1 MSVPAPAATPVTN
14 PATNPVTNASNKSV
28 IKKLPALTPDRSL
41 DSLTLGFLKTL
52 EAEGKFAG
60 EIHADFPTRLIHA
73 TDNSV
78 YQVMP
83 TAVLQPKT
91 RGDINVVMELAGRE
105 KFSEVKITPRGGGTG
120 TNGQSL
126 NNTIILDT
134 SKHLN
139 NILGFDAERGLVHV
153 EPGVVL
159 DQLNAWLKPYGYFFP
174 PAVSTASRATVG
186 GMIGSD
192 SSGKGSRIYGKT
204 SHYIHDM
211 TTVLI
216 DGTDFNTR
224 AMTATEAK
232 DTMER
237 ADRVGQLYKMVHDEI
252 APRRDQIKSTFPEM
266 NRGLTGYNLKEAVTD
281 TGDMNLSFL
290 IAGAEGSLGMVKEI
304 TFRVIPLPKF
314 KAVTVVRYDSFDSAL
329 RHVKTLVQFDPVAIE
344 SIDDKV
350 MKLAEQD
357 ESWHMLGKLL
367 GTENSNTPTRG
378 FNVVE
383 FVGESEAE
391 VAAKQ
396 AELKSY
402 LEANPTEDF
411 APIGFVQA
419 TDPAQIAAIWSIRA
433 KSVGLLGN
441 LEGKRRATPFVE
453 DTAVPPENLAD
464 FIAEFRALL
473 DAEGLDYGMFGHVDV
488 GCLHVRPLLDMMDEE
503 DEARIRR
510 VSDAVADLTKRYNG
524 LIWGEHG
531 KGFRGEYSPVYFG
544 PELYDVLRRIKEA
557 FDPEGQL
564 NPGKIASP
572 YSKNTP
578 ITAIDEAPM
587 RGQFDRQIEDALR
600 DEYLNATRCNGN
612 GACFNWDLMDAMCPS
627 YKVTRSRVHSPKGRA
642 GMIREWIRQLSVGTD
657 PMNKDL
663 AVINGRDF
671 SHDVY
676 EAMAGCLS
684 CKACAGQCPVKVDI
698 PEMKSRFLETYHT
711 RYKRP
716 IKDHVI
722 ASLENMAPLLAK
734 APGLFNALQ
743 SIPPMPWIFKRF
755 IGLTDLPKLHRQS
768 LKSALRQRGIGKF
781 KQGELEA
788 LSSEEKAKSVILV
801 QDCFTTHYD
810 THVVLAHVD
819 LLQRLGYRVF
829 VPPYRPN
836 GKAMHVKGFLKRFDY
851 QATQNDIVLGK
862 IAKSGIPM
870 IGIEASVTLTYRQEY
885 AQRLSNRPDYRVH
898 LFHEWLAG
906 EIEHGRLTPPKIDN
920 GVNMGATD
928 APASLFPH
936 CTEKTS
942 IPDVGVKW
950 QKIFDAFGLKLTTEK
965 TGCCGMA
972 GVYGHETRH
981 QETSRELYDLS
992 WKKKVDATGL
1002 ENMLV
1007 TGYSC
1012 RCQVDR
1018 YEGVKPQHPVEY
1030 LAKLIA

>member
-1 MSVPAPAATPVTN
+1 MPAAT
-14 PATNPVTNASNKSV
+14 AAKSV
-28 IKKLPALTPDRSL
+28 IAKLPRLTPDRSL
-41 DSLTLGFLKTL
+41 DSLTLSFLKTL
-52 EAEGKFAG
+52 ETEGKFSG

-83 TAVLQPKT
+83 RAVLQPRT
-91 RGDINVVMELAGRE
+91 RDDINIVMEMAGRE

-134 SKHLN
+134 SKYLN
-139 NILGFDAERGLVHV
+139 NILGFDAEKGLVHV

-159 DQLNAWLKPYGYFFP
+159 DQLNAWLKPHGYFFP

-216 DGTDFNTR
+216 DGTDFRTS
-224 AMTATEAK
+224 ALSADKAK
-232 DTMER
+232 EIMSRD
-237 ADRVGQLYKMVHDEI
+237 DRVGALYRKVHDEI
-252 APRRDQIKSTFPEM
+252 APRRDQIKATFPEM
-266 NRGLTGYNLKEAVTD
+266 NRGLTGYNLKEAVSD
-281 TGDMNLSFL
+281 QGDMNLSFL

-304 TFRVIPLPKF
+304 TFRVIPLPKH
-314 KAVTVVRYDSFDSAL
+314 KAITVVRYDSFDSAL
-329 RHVKTLVQFDPVAIE
+329 RHVQALVKFDPVAIE

-367 GTENSNTPTRG
+367 GTENSTVATRG

-383 FVGESEAE
+383 FVGETPEE

-396 AELKSY
+396 DELRAY
-402 LEANPTEDF
+402 LDGNPDTAY

-419 TDPAQIAAIWSIRA
+419 TDPGQIAAIWSIRA

-488 GCLHVRPLLDMMDEE
+488 GCLHVRPLLDMCDEE
-503 DEARIRR
+503 DEARLRR
-510 VSDAVADLTKRYNG
+510 VSDAVAELTKRYNG

-531 KGFRGEYSPVYFG
+531 KGFRGEYSPIYFG

-572 YSKNTP
+572 YSKDIP

-587 RGQFDRQIEDALR
+587 RGQLDRQIEDALR

-642 GMIREWIRQLSVGTD
+642 GMLREWIRQLSVGTD
-657 PMNKDL
+657 PMNQDL

-676 EAMAGCLS
+676 ESMAGCLS

-716 IKDHVI
+716 VKDYVI
-722 ASLENMAPLLAK
+722 AKLEYMAPILAN

-755 IGLTDLPKLHRQS
+755 IGLTDLPKLDTRG
-768 LKSALRQRGIGKF
+768 LKSGLRARGIGKF
-781 KQGELEA
+781 RQADLDG
-788 LSSEEKAKSVILV
+788 LSADEKARSVIIL

-810 THVVLAHVD
+810 TDVFLAHVD

-836 GKAMHVKGFLKRFDY
+836 GKAMHVKGFLKKFDY
-851 QATQNDIVLGK
+851 QAKQNDIVYGR
-862 IAKSGIPM
+862 IAKSGVAM
-870 IGIEASVTLTYRQEY
+870 VGIEASVTLTYRQEY
-885 AQRLSNRPDYRVH
+885 AQRLSDRPDYRVH
-898 LFHEWLAG
+898 LFHEWLAA
-906 EIEHGRLTPPKIDN
+906 EINDGRLNAPKIDN
-920 GVNMGATD
+920 AVNMD
-928 APASLFPH
+928 VPASLFPH

-950 QKIFDAFGLKLTTEK
+950 QKIFEAFGLKLTAEK

-992 WKKKVDATGL
+992 WKKKVDATGAA
-1002 ENMLV
+1002 NMLV

-1012 RCQVDR
+1012 RCQVNR
-1018 YEGVKPQHPVEY
+1018 FEGVKPQHPVEY
-1030 LAKLIA
+1030 LVKAIPL

>member
-1 MSVPAPAATPVTN
+1 MPASPARSFTRFNRLPV
-14 PATNPVTNASNKSV
+14 
-28 IKKLPALTPDRSL
+28 LTPDRSL
-41 DSLTLGFLKTL
+41 DHLTLSFLKAL
-52 EAEGKFAG
+52 ESEGKFTG
-60 EIHADFPTRLIHA
+60 EIHADFPTRLINA

-83 TAVLQPKT
+83 TAVLQPKSCD
-91 RGDINVVMELAGRE
+91 DINIVMEMAGRE
-105 KFSEVKITPRGGGTG
+105 EFHEVKITPRGGGTG

-126 NNTIILDT
+126 NNTITLDT

-139 NILGFDAERGLVHV
+139 RIRGFDADAGLVKV

-159 DQLNAWLKPYGYFFP
+159 DQLNAWLKPHGFFFP
-174 PAVSTASRATVG
+174 PAVSTASRATIG

-216 DGTDFNTR
+216 DGTDFKTS
-224 AMTATEAK
+224 ALSASDAK
-232 DTMER
+232 EIMARE
-237 ADRVGQLYKMVHDEI
+237 DRVGALYRMVHDEI
-252 APRRDQIKSTFPEM
+252 FPRRDQIKAIFPEM
-266 NRGLTGYNLKEAVTD
+266 NRGLTGYNLKEAVSD
-281 TGDMNLSFL
+281 QGDMNLSFL
-290 IAGAEGSLGMVKEI
+290 IAGAEGSLGMVKDI
-304 TFRVIPLPKF
+304 TLRVIPLPKH
-314 KAVTVVRYDSFDSAL
+314 KAVSVVRYASFDAAL
-329 RHVKTLVQFDPVAIE
+329 RHVGTLVQFDPVAIE

-367 GTENSNTPTRG
+367 GTDTSTVQTRG

-383 FVGESEAE
+383 FIGETAE
-391 VAAKQ
+391 DVVAKQ
-396 AELKSY
+396 DELAAH
-402 LEANPTEDF
+402 LAANPTAEH
-411 APIGFVQA
+411 APIGWVQA

-503 DEARIRR
+503 DEARLRR

-531 KGFRGEYSPVYFG
+531 KGFRGEYSPIYFG
-544 PELYDVLRRIKEA
+544 PELYDSLRRIKEA

-572 YSKNTP
+572 YSKNMP

-587 RGQFDRQIEDALR
+587 RGQYDRQIEEKLR

-612 GACFNWDLMDAMCPS
+612 GACFNWDLMDPMCPS
-627 YKVTRSRVHSPKGRA
+627 YKVTRNRVHSPKGRA
-642 GMIREWIRQLSVGTD
+642 GMVREWIRQLSIGTD
-657 PMNKDL
+657 PMNQDL
-663 AVINGRDF
+663 AVINARDF

-698 PEMKSRFLETYHT
+698 PEMKSRFLEAYHT

-716 IKDHVI
+716 VKDYVI
-722 ASLENMAPLLAK
+722 ASLEALAPVMAV
-734 APGLFNALQ
+734 APGLFNTLQ

-755 IGLTDLPKLHRQS
+755 IGLTDLPKLDRQG
-768 LKSALRQRGIGKF
+768 LKSALRKRGIARF
-781 KQGELEA
+781 KQADLDA
-788 LSSEEKAKSVILV
+788 LTPAQKAKSVIIV

-810 THVVLAHVD
+810 TDVLLAHVD
-819 LLQRLGYRVF
+819 LLQTLGYQVF
-829 VPPYRPN
+829 VPPYRAN
-836 GKAMHVKGFLKRFDY
+836 GKAMHVKGFLKKFDY
-851 QATQNDIVLGK
+851 LAQQNDIVYGK
-862 IAKSGIPM
+862 IAASGVAM
-870 IGIEASVTLTYRQEY
+870 VGIEASVALTYRQEY
-885 AQRLSNRPDYRVH
+885 AQRLYDRPDYRVH
-898 LFHEWLAG
+898 LFHEWLST
-906 EIEHGRLTPPKIDN
+906 EIAEGRLSPPNMDN
-920 GVNMGATD
+920 SVNID

-950 QKIFDAFGLKLTTEK
+950 QKIFAAFGLTLTTEK

-981 QETSRELYDLS
+981 QETSRALYDMS
-992 WKKKVDATGL
+992 WKKKVDATGAQ
-1002 ENMLV
+1002 NMLV
-1007 TGYSC
+1007 TGFSC
-1012 RCQVDR
+1012 RCQVKR

-1030 LAKLIA
+1030 LAKLMQ

>member
-1 MSVPAPAATPVTN
+1 MTAPAPTASPMTRSTAGSPPARRSFSRFNRLPV
-14 PATNPVTNASNKSV
+14 
-28 IKKLPALTPDRSL
+28 LTPDRSL
-41 DSLTLGFLKTL
+41 DSLTLGFLKAL
-52 EAEGKFAG
+52 EKEGKFAG
-60 EIHADFPTRLIHA
+60 EIHADFPSRLINA

-83 TAVLQPKT
+83 TAVLQPKNCN
-91 RGDINVVMELAGRE
+91 DINVVMELAGRE
-105 KFSEVKITPRGGGTG
+105 EFSEVKITPRGGGTG

-126 NNTIILDT
+126 NNTITLDT

-139 NILGFDAERGLVHV
+139 NILGFDAEKGQVHV

-159 DQLNAWLKPYGYFFP
+159 DQLNAWLKPHGFFFP
-174 PAVSTASRATVG
+174 PAVSTASRATIG

-204 SHYIHDM
+204 SHYINDM

-216 DGTDFNTR
+216 DGTDFRTH
-224 AMTATEAK
+224 AMSAVEAREIMAR
-232 DTMER
+232 D
-237 ADRVGQLYKMVHDEI
+237 DRTGRLYRKIHDEI
-252 APRRDQIKSTFPEM
+252 MPRRDQINAIFPEM
-266 NRGLTGYNLKEAVTD
+266 NRGLTGYNLKEAVSD
-281 TGDMNLSFL
+281 QGDMNLSFL

-304 TFRVIPLPKF
+304 TLRVIPLPKH

-329 RHVKTLVQFDPVAIE
+329 RHVGTLVQFDPVAIE

-350 MKLAEQD
+350 MELAKQD
-357 ESWHMLGKLL
+357 ESWHLLGKLL
-367 GTENSNTPTRG
+367 GTEDSSVPTRG

-383 FVGESEAE
+383 FVGETPED

-396 AELKSY
+396 AELRTH
-402 LEANPTEDF
+402 LDVNPDADY

-419 TDPAQIAAIWSIRA
+419 TDPTQIAAIWSIRA

-488 GCLHVRPLLDMMDEE
+488 GCLHVRPLLDMCDEQ
-503 DEARIRR
+503 DEARLRR
-510 VSDAVADLTKRYNG
+510 VSDRVVDLTKKYNG

-531 KGFRGEYSPVYFG
+531 KGFRGEYSPTYFG
-544 PELYDVLRRIKEA
+544 PELYDVLKRIKEA

-578 ITAIDEAPM
+578 ITAIDAAPM
-587 RGQFDRQIEDALR
+587 RGQLDRQIEDRLR

-627 YKVTRSRVHSPKGRA
+627 YKVTRDRVHSPKGRA
-642 GMIREWIRQLSVGTD
+642 GLVREWIRQLSVGTD
-657 PMNKDL
+657 PRNQDL
-663 AVINGRDF
+663 AVINARDF

-676 EAMAGCLS
+676 DAMAGCLS

-698 PEMKSRFLETYHT
+698 PEMKSRFLEAYHT

-716 IKDHVI
+716 VKDYVI
-722 ASLENMAPLLAK
+722 AQLESIAPLMAK
-734 APGLFNALQ
+734 APLLFNALQ
-743 SIPPMPWIFKRF
+743 SIPPMPWIFKSL
-755 IGLTDLPKLHRQS
+755 IGLTDLPKLSRQS
-768 LKSALRQRGIGKF
+768 VGKALRKRGIGKF
-781 KQGELEA
+781 KLADLEA
-788 LSSEEKAKSVILV
+788 LSDADRAKSVVLL
-801 QDCFTTHYD
+801 QDCFTSHYD
-810 THVVLAHVD
+810 IDVFTAHID
-819 LLQRLGYRVF
+819 LLQKLGYRVF

-836 GKAMHVKGFLKRFDY
+836 GKTLHVKGFLKRFDY
-851 QATQNDIVLGK
+851 QAKQNDIVYGRL
-862 IAKSGIPM
+862 AKTGVPL

-885 AQRLSNRPDYRVH
+885 AQRLGSDRPDYRVH
-898 LFHEWLAG
+898 LFHEWLSA
-906 EIEHGRLTPPKIDN
+906 EITENRLTLPASSGN
-920 GVNMGATD
+920 AGGT
-928 APASLFPH
+928 APATLFPH

-950 QKIFDAFGLKLTTEK
+950 QKIFEAFGIKLATEK

-981 QETSRELYDLS
+981 QETSRALYDQS
-992 WKKKVDATGL
+992 WKKKVDQTGL
-1002 ENMLV
+1002 DNMLV

-1012 RCQVDR
+1012 RCQVAR
-1018 YEGVKPQHPVEY
+1018 FEGTKPKHPVEY
-1030 LAKLIA
+1030 LTELV

>member
-1 MSVPAPAATPVTN
+1 MTAAVAKAATAPKAAAKAANRRFSRFNRLPV
-14 PATNPVTNASNKSV
+14 
-28 IKKLPALTPDRSL
+28 LTPDRSL
-41 DSLTLGFLKTL
+41 DHLTLGFLKVL
-52 EAEGKFAG
+52 ESEGNFTG
-60 EIHADFPTRLIHA
+60 EIHADYPARLINA

-83 TAVLQPKT
+83 RAVLQPKSAN
-91 RGDINVVMELAGRE
+91 DINVVMELAGRE
-105 KFSEVKITPRGGGTG
+105 EYSEVKITPRGGGTG

-126 NNTIILDT
+126 NNTVILDT

-139 NILGFDAERGLVHV
+139 NILGFDAEKNLVHV

-159 DQLNAWLKPYGYFFP
+159 DQLNAWLKPHGVFFP
-174 PAVSTASRATVG
+174 PAVSTASRATIG

-204 SHYIHDM
+204 SHYINDM

-216 DGTDFNTR
+216 DGTDFRTH
-224 AMTATEAK
+224 AISAKEA
-232 DTMER
+232 
-237 ADRVGQLYKMVHDEI
+237 DEI
-252 APRRDQIKSTFPEM
+252 ITREDRTGKLYRQIRDEILPRRGQINAIFPEM
-266 NRGLTGYNLKEAVTD
+266 NRGLTGYNLKEAVSD
-281 TGDMNLSFL
+281 QGDMNLSFL
-290 IAGAEGSLGMVKEI
+290 IAGSEGSLGMVKDI
-304 TFRVIPLPKF
+304 TLRVVPLPKH

-329 RHVKTLVQFDPVAIE
+329 RHVSTLLQFDPVAIE

-350 MKLAEQD
+350 MELAKQD
-357 ESWHMLGKLL
+357 ESWHLLGKLL
-367 GTENSNTPTRG
+367 GTDTSTIPTRG

-383 FVGESEAE
+383 FIGETAQE

-396 AELKSY
+396 DELRAY
-402 LEANPTEDF
+402 LNANTDAQY

-419 TDPAQIAAIWSIRA
+419 SDPGQIAAIWSIRA

-441 LEGKRRATPFVE
+441 IEGKRRATPFVE

-488 GCLHVRPLLDMMDEE
+488 GCLHVRPLLDICDEE
-503 DEARIRR
+503 DEARLRR
-510 VSDAVADLTKRYNG
+510 ISDGVVTLTKKYNG

-531 KGFRGEYSPVYFG
+531 KGFRGEYSPTYFG

-578 ITAIDEAPM
+578 ITAIDQAPM
-587 RGQFDRQIEDALR
+587 RGQLDRQINDNLR
-600 DEYLNATRCNGN
+600 DDYLNATRCNGN
-612 GACFNWDLMDAMCPS
+612 GACFNWDQSDAMCPS
-627 YKVTRSRVHSPKGRA
+627 YKVTRDRVHSPKGRA

-657 PMNKDL
+657 PRNQDL
-663 AVINGRDF
+663 AVINARDF

-676 EAMAGCLS
+676 DAMAGCLS

-698 PEMKSRFLETYHT
+698 PELKSRFLESYHT

-716 IKDHVI
+716 VKDYVI
-722 ASLENMAPLLAK
+722 AQLETIAPLMART
-734 APGLFNALQ
+734 PRLFNALQ
-743 SIPPMPWIFKRF
+743 SIPPLPWIFKSL
-755 IGLTDLPKLHRQS
+755 IGLTDLPKLSPQNVT
-768 LKSALRQRGIGKF
+768 KALRQRGIGRF
-781 KQGELEA
+781 KWAEVNA
-788 LSSEEKAKSVILV
+788 LSDAERAKSVIVL

-810 THVVLAHVD
+810 ADVFIAHID
-819 LLQRLGYRVF
+819 LLQKLGFRVF

-836 GKAMHVKGFLKRFDY
+836 GKALHVKGFLKRFDY
-851 QATQNDIVLGK
+851 QAKQNDIVYARL
-862 IAKSGIPM
+862 ATSGVAM

-885 AQRLSNRPDYRVH
+885 AQRLGTNRPDYRVN

-906 EIEHGRLTPPKIDN
+906 EIAANRITLPETGTNGAATATP
-920 GVNMGATD
+920 AT
-928 APASLFPH
+928 LFPH

-950 QKIFDAFGLKLTTEK
+950 QKIFEAFGMKLATEK

-981 QETSRELYDLS
+981 QATSRELYDMS
-992 WKKKVDATGL
+992 WKNKIDQTGL

-1012 RCQVDR
+1012 RCQVAR
-1018 YEGVKPQHPVEY
+1018 FEGAKPKHPVQH
-1030 LAKLIA
+1030 LLSMITQ

>member
-1 MSVPAPAATPVTN
+1 MSVPAPAATP
-14 PATNPVTNASNKSV
+14 ATNASTSSV

-52 EAEGKFAG
+52 EDEGKFSG

-91 RGDINVVMELAGRE
+91 RDDINVVMELAGRE

-159 DQLNAWLKPYGYFFP
+159 DQLNAWLKPHGYFFP

-211 TTVLI
+211 TTVLV

-224 AMTATEAK
+224 AMTADEAAE
-232 DTMER
+232 TMER
-237 ADRVGQLYKMVHDEI
+237 ADRVGQLYKKVHDEI
-252 APRRDQIKSTFPEM
+252 APKRDQIKATFPEM
-266 NRGLTGYNLKEAVTD
+266 NRGLTGYNLKEAVAD
-281 TGDMNLSFL
+281 NGDMNLSFL

-304 TFRVIPLPKF
+304 TFRVIPLPKH
-314 KAVTVVRYDSFDSAL
+314 KVVTVVRYDSFDSAL

-383 FVGESEAE
+383 FVGETEAE

-396 AELKSY
+396 AELKTY
-402 LEANPTEDF
+402 LDANPTKEF

-419 TDPAQIAAIWSIRA
+419 TDPGQIAAIWSIRA

-464 FIAEFRALL
+464 FIAEFRGLL

-510 VSDAVADLTKRYNG
+510 VSDAVAELTKRYNG

-531 KGFRGEYSPVYFG
+531 KDSGGNIPRSISGRSFTTACVASRRRLIPKGSLTPARSPHHTAKIRR
-544 PELYDVLRRIKEA
+544 LRRLTKPQCA
-557 FDPEGQL
+557 
-564 NPGKIASP
+564 ASL
-572 YSKNTP
+572 
-578 ITAIDEAPM
+578 TA
-587 RGQFDRQIEDALR
+587 
-600 DEYLNATRCNGN
+600 
-612 GACFNWDLMDAMCPS
+612 
-627 YKVTRSRVHSPKGRA
+627 RSRSA
-642 GMIREWIRQLSVGTD
+642 YA
-657 PMNKDL
+657 MN
-663 AVINGRDF
+663 
-671 SHDVY
+671 
-676 EAMAGCLS
+676 
-684 CKACAGQCPVKVDI
+684 
-698 PEMKSRFLETYHT
+698 T
-711 RYKRP
+711 
-716 IKDHVI
+716 
-722 ASLENMAPLLAK
+722 
-734 APGLFNALQ
+734 
-743 SIPPMPWIFKRF
+743 
-755 IGLTDLPKLHRQS
+755 
-768 LKSALRQRGIGKF
+768 
-781 KQGELEA
+781 
-788 LSSEEKAKSVILV
+788 
-801 QDCFTTHYD
+801 
-810 THVVLAHVD
+810 
-819 LLQRLGYRVF
+819 
-829 VPPYRPN
+829 
-836 GKAMHVKGFLKRFDY
+836 
-851 QATQNDIVLGK
+851 
-862 IAKSGIPM
+862 
-870 IGIEASVTLTYRQEY
+870 
-885 AQRLSNRPDYRVH
+885 
-898 LFHEWLAG
+898 
-906 EIEHGRLTPPKIDN
+906 
-920 GVNMGATD
+920 
-928 APASLFPH
+928 
-936 CTEKTS
+936 
-942 IPDVGVKW
+942 
-950 QKIFDAFGLKLTTEK
+950 
-965 TGCCGMA
+965 
-972 GVYGHETRH
+972 
-981 QETSRELYDLS
+981 
-992 WKKKVDATGL
+992 
-1002 ENMLV
+1002 
-1007 TGYSC
+1007 
-1012 RCQVDR
+1012 
-1018 YEGVKPQHPVEY
+1018 
-1030 LAKLIA
+1030 